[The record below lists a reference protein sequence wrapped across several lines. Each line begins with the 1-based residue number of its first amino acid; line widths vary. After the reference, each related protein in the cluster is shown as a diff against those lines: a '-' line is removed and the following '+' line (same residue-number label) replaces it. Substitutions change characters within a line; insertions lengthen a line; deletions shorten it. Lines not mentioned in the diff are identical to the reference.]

1 MCEVTT
7 TSRRT
12 MVALGKMI
20 VFGTWPLVAS
30 SRMRSSLMMVPK
42 GSYYGTDTLS
52 TGIRYEPCGSIAI
65 VGAISRAPGN

>member
-20 VFGTWPLVAS
+20 VFGTWPLAFV
-30 SRMRSSLMMVPK
+30 MNHVVQLQ
-42 GSYYGTDTLS
+42 
-52 TGIRYEPCGSIAI
+52 
-65 VGAISRAPGN
+65 